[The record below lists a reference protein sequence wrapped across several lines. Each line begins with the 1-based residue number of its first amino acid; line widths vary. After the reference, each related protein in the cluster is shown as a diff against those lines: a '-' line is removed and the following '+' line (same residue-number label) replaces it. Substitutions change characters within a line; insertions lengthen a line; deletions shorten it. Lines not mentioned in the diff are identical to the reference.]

1 MTSPRVYRKAL
12 PVDFAKEE
20 LTKCAG
26 TQFDP
31 DIVPVMLE
39 LIDEGVVPVEIEV

>member
-12 PVDFAKEE
+12 PVEFAKEE
-20 LTKCAG
+20 LEKCAG

-31 DIVPVMLE
+31 DVVSVMLE
-39 LIDEGVVPVEIEV
+39 LIDEEAVPVEIET